1 MATYQVESPGAVLI
15 NKNAS
20 PNYQALEEVC
30 SNHKTHSIKIVPG
43 VHHQL
48 ETNKLQAYNVFTAQG
63 VKMPECVFCF
73 DSERQLIKNLPSRYP
88 YVIKFNN
95 LSHAGLQT
103 LVMKSTAD
111 FKWFYK
117 YKKML
122 GDFNFVGKT
131 VSNTLTGM
139 IQKFIPAE
147 SEYTVTILM
156 NDKNWQTVGTAND
169 YKKLLD
175 GDLGPNTNSMGSIA
189 PAKKTHPDTN
199 DQIDKIVAAIRK
211 ESDYQGFV
219 SCQFLVD
226 FEKNLWFLEAN
237 IRLCNP
243 EFQSMAASL
252 NCALLDRIAEC
263 QENLFIQ
270 PVDNTNNNA
279 VTVVLMP
286 TNWDDTTDFE
296 HDIPLPTSDRFE
308 IYNSIQDGGTI
319 SITNSDACKTH
330 AELAAEIYQYLDT
343 VDTTGCIYRKDIGIN

>member
-1 MATYQVESPGAVLI
+1 MLTDKPSINYLMLKELCQGHNNHLI
-15 NKNAS
+15 EIVTS
-20 PNYQALEEVC
+20 LHHWLE
-30 SNHKTHSIKIVPG
+30 K
-43 VHHQL
+43 
-48 ETNKLQAYNVFTAQG
+48 NKLQAYNVFTSQG

-73 DSERQLIKNLPSRYP
+73 DNERQLLKNLQSQYP

-103 LVMKSTAD
+103 LVIKTTAD

-122 GDFNFVGKT
+122 EDFNFVDRT

-139 IQKFIPAE
+139 VQKFIPAE

-175 GDLGPNTNSMGSIA
+175 GDLGPNTDSMGSIA

-199 DQIDKIVAAIRK
+199 NQIDKIVAAIRK
-211 ESDYQGFV
+211 ESNYQGFV

-226 FEKNLWFLEAN
+226 FENNLWFLETN
-237 IRLCNP
+237 FRLCNP

-252 NCALLDRIAEC
+252 DYSLLDRIAEC
-263 QENLFIQ
+263 QENRFIQ
-270 PVDNTNNNA
+270 PVSNYNHNA
-279 VTVVLMP
+279 VTVVLMNE
-286 TNWDDTTDFE
+286 NWTSPDNFK
-296 HDIPLPTSDRFE
+296 HDVPQLVSDQFK
-308 IYNSIQDGGTI
+308 IYNSLANSGTI
-319 SITNSDACKTH
+319 SITNHHASRTH

-343 VDTTGCIYRKDIGIN
+343 VDTTGCIYRKDIGQSNG